1 MSAPIAPPLAPDRI
15 ASAVSAA
22 LEPFPHLLFGFLFG
36 SAAAGRLRSDSDVDV
51 AVYQVSMGKLEI
63 EVERDLEREADIQIA
78 VERATQRNVELLNL
92 NAAPATVCAAAV
104 LTGRPVLMRDAAF
117 YFRYFLAVTA
127 ATSEFLRTEREF
139 RAIRS
144 RSRSLTD
151 ADKSRLQRTLD
162 YVETELQDRSKFRGV
177 TLQHYR
183 TDRDVRR
190 NVDHW
195 ILMLINA
202 ALDIGK
208 IVLASQR
215 RPVPYT
221 YGQILAE
228 LESVE
233 HFSDLGGQ
241 LQPLAPLRN
250 VLAHEYLELRFDR
263 VARFADTGAP
273 AIGRLA
279 KLAQEWLHAQKP
291 KDPP

>member
-1 MSAPIAPPLAPDRI
+1 MSAPSAPPAPARI
-15 ASAVSAA
+15 ASAIRAA

-51 AVYQVSMGKLEI
+51 AVYQVSMGKLEL
-63 EVERDLEREADIQIA
+63 EAERELDQEADIQIA
-78 VERATQRNVELLNL
+78 VERATQRNVDLLNL
-92 NAAPATVCAAAV
+92 NAAPATVCSAAV

-127 ATSEFLRTEREF
+127 AASDFLRTEREF
-139 RAIRS
+139 RAIRA

-162 YVETELQDRSKFRGV
+162 YVETELQDRSKFRAV
-177 TLQHYR
+177 TLQRYR
-183 TDRDVRR
+183 TDRDLQR
-190 NVDHW
+190 NFDYW

-202 ALDIGK
+202 ALDVGK

-221 YGQILAE
+221 YGQLLAE

-241 LQPLAPLRN
+241 LRPLAPLRN
-250 VLAHEYLELRFDR
+250 VLAHEYLELRFGR
-263 VARFADTGAP
+263 VARFADAGAA

-279 KLAQEWLHAQKP
+279 ALAQEWLHAQNP